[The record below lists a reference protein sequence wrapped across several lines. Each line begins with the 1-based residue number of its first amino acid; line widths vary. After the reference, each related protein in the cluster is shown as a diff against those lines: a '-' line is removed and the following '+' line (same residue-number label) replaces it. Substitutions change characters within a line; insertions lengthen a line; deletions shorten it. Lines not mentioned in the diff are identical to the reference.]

1 LAGSVILA
9 IQAADEL
16 CFEAAFKLV
25 AQLSQLDNT
34 TILRETRCLSSG
46 TAGQLLKGLI
56 FFCNP
61 NKWLFWGVACLPWQK
76 SSLSGAAC
84 VGLVYGMQHYQEA
97 WASLSTRSEL
107 FRRAMAQ
114 TVLRGVCR

>member
-16 CFEAAFKLV
+16 YFEAAFKLV
-25 AQLSQLDNT
+25 AQLSQLGNT

-56 FFCNP
+56 VFCNP
-61 NKWLFWGVACLPWQK
+61 KKWLFWGVACLTSQK

-84 VGLVYGMQHYQEA
+84 VRLVYEMQHYPEA
-97 WASLSTRSEL
+97 WASLSTRFEL
-107 FRRAMAQ
+107 FRRSMAQ
-114 TVLRGVCR
+114 AVLRGVCK